1 MADGFILLI
10 DAFVEDEQRNN
21 AALIRRNLRDQSD
34 PMSMPE
40 TQFRSLYRLS
50 RKMVHNLILELSPH
64 LQDAEREEL
73 FIPKK
78 LKIMVALHF
87 FAHAS
92 YQKAVGQDFCTSM
105 SQSSVSKCLTVVVN
119 ALENLYH
126 YVRFPQTQEEVTL
139 VKQGFMNMAHGF
151 PGIVGAVD
159 CTHIAIVAPP
169 INHPDYP
176 AILFYNRKGYYS
188 LNVQIICDANLKILA
203 LNARYPGSV
212 HDAAIWGTSQI
223 RQNLYNSYQA
233 GHTSYLLGDS
243 GYPLEPWLMTPITA
257 PDTDAKR
264 AYNIAHR
271 SVRNVIERLNGVLKT
286 RFRCLLKHRV
296 LHYSPPVAAK
306 IVNSCAVLHNMCIL
320 HGDQA
325 LIDDVPEDE
334 YVQDEHD
341 QQQLQNGHE
350 RYQGEQVR
358 TRIVRMY
365 FN

>member
-1 MADGFILLI
+1 MLSK
-10 DAFVEDEQRNN
+10 ENN

-50 RKMVHNLILELSPH
+50 REMVHNLILELSPH

-87 FAHAS
+87 FAHGS

-139 VKQGFMNMAHGF
+139 VKQG
-151 PGIVGAVD
+151 
-159 CTHIAIVAPP
+159 
-169 INHPDYP
+169 
-176 AILFYNRKGYYS
+176 
-188 LNVQIICDANLKILA
+188 
-203 LNARYPGSV
+203 
-212 HDAAIWGTSQI
+212 
-223 RQNLYNSYQA
+223 
-233 GHTSYLLGDS
+233 
-243 GYPLEPWLMTPITA
+243 
-257 PDTDAKR
+257 
-264 AYNIAHR
+264 
-271 SVRNVIERLNGVLKT
+271 
-286 RFRCLLKHRV
+286 
-296 LHYSPPVAAK
+296 PPVAAK

-325 LIDDVPEDE
+325 LIDGNAEC
-334 YVQDEHD
+334 
-341 QQQLQNGHE
+341 
-350 RYQGEQVR
+350 
-358 TRIVRMY
+358 
-365 FN
+365 